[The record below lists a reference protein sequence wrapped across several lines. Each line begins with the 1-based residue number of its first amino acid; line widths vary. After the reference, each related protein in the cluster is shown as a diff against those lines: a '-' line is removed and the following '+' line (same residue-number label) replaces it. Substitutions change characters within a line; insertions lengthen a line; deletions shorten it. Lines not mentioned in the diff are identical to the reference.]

1 MQNLKVLLAIG
12 AGLAT
17 AVVVA
22 CSSSSSSNPETPNTD
37 AGDDGAITAFGD
49 DSAAMGCLPLG
60 GTGCAKGSACCLDLS
75 KGLAAIANGGACV
88 APGTCSAGIEVGCT
102 AGSDCAGGQVCCADL
117 GGAATAGTLGALEEG
132 GLGALGLDA
141 SALSLDAGTAGNLNI
156 SFKTTCTSACTGSQI
171 QACASATDASAAGP
185 ANPISQLI
193 GDAGS
198 GIDAGGHPGGLL
210 GIIAIARYG
219 EGVRPP
225 PGRRRSFSGRLR
237 HVRRKPP
244 PTAERA
250 TRPAK
255 HRPRSNVQ
263 RDA

>member
-37 AGDDGAITAFGD
+37 AGDDGAITAIGD

-117 GGAATAGTLGALEEG
+117 GGIGDGGIGALEEG

-141 SALSLDAGTAGNLNI
+141 SALSLDAGTAGINI

-171 QACASATDASAAGP
+171 QACASATECVGGGTCES
-185 ANPISQLI
+185 ITSLI

-198 GIDAGGHPGGLL
+198 GIDAGGLGAGLGMYASAL
-210 GIIAIARYG
+210 GSYKACVA
-219 EGVRPP
+219 PP
-225 PGRRRSFSGRLR
+225 SDAAA
-237 HVRRKPP
+237 VPP
-244 PTAERA
+244 DTGTDAVAPTDA
-250 TRPAK
+250 PA
-255 HRPRSNVQ
+255 
-263 RDA
+263 DAVSE